1 MQTIETKITTVT
13 VFTDRAAVTRSA
25 NVELTTGEHTLIFD
39 NLPKKIDPDSIQVS
53 GSKDI
58 TLRDVKFEKVFYSE
72 IPNGYRKK
80 LDDSKLK
87 TEDEL
92 RRVEDRIIHAKSE
105 KNFVENIAKK
115 ITSVTDKQQND
126 VEMNPEKWMQ
136 MTDFYRNKINSLD
149 SEIHAAEIE
158 RRGVLANM
166 NKIIREIKQLGQA
179 TEKTKNQ
186 VQIKIYANSDTN
198 SNIHLTYIIHGP
210 KWLPVYDLRVKTD
223 DKKMDIIYHAIIQ
236 QNTTEDWNNVQ
247 IKLSTAQVS
256 ISGQQPELKPWYID
270 VYKQKTISQTPKNM
284 RRRSDPGIENQMFS
298 SGAELD
304 EELRTI
310 SDDVDIPL
318 ATAPSEVETKST
330 SVVFHIDG
338 KNTVKS
344 DNRQQKVTIM
354 HKEFPAHFR
363 YSTIPKLSPYA
374 YLKAEV
380 TNITEFPFL
389 AGKTNIF
396 LDNNFVANAR
406 LETVAPTE
414 KFWTFLGIDEGMKV
428 EHKFLKKYQKDEGL
442 FSKKTKL
449 MYEYLIKI
457 TNHKKNKE
465 EIVVWDQIPISGNSD
480 IEVSLVEP
488 KYKDDTDTIKMN
500 DHKFIEWFFK
510 PEAGQTIEIPFRF
523 MIEHPNSIQI
533 TGLD

>member
-1 MQTIETKITTVT
+1 MESKITTVT

-25 NVELTTGEHTLIFD
+25 NVELSAGEHTLIFD
-39 NLPKKIDPDSIQVS
+39 NLPTKIDPDSIQVS
-53 GSKDI
+53 GSKAI
-58 TLRDVKFEKVFYSE
+58 SLRDVKFEKVFYSE
-72 IPNGYRKK
+72 IPDGYRKK
-80 LDDSKLK
+80 LDENKLK

-92 RRVEDRIIHAKSE
+92 RKVEDRIIHAKSE
-105 KNFVENIAKK
+105 KNFVENITKK
-115 ITSVTDKQQND
+115 VTSVNDKQEND
-126 VEMNPEKWMQ
+126 VELNPEKWIQ
-136 MTDFYRNKINSLD
+136 MTDFYRNKLNSLD
-149 SEIHAAEIE
+149 AEIHAAEID
-158 RRGVLANM
+158 RRTILANM
-166 NKIIREIKQLGQA
+166 NKIIREIKQLGKA
-179 TEKTKNQ
+179 TEKSKNQ
-186 VQIKIYANSDTN
+186 VQIKIHSNADNT
-198 SNIHLTYIIHGP
+198 SNIHLTYIVRGP
-210 KWLPVYDLRVKTD
+210 KWLPVYDLRVETD
-223 DKKMDIIYHAIIQ
+223 SKKMNITYHAIIQ
-236 QNTTEDWNNVQ
+236 QNTTEDWNDVQ

-256 ISGQQPELKPWYID
+256 ISGEQPKLKPWYID
-270 VYKQKTISQTPKNM
+270 IYTPNARPKMAKHM
-284 RRRSDPGIENQMFS
+284 RMRTDEGIEHQKFA

-304 EELRTI
+304 EEI
-310 SDDVDIPL
+310 SIMEDVDQPL
-318 ATAPSEVETKST
+318 AAPPSEVETKST

-354 HKEFPAHFR
+354 HKGFQAHFR

-380 TNITEFPFL
+380 KNITEFPFL

-442 FSKKTKL
+442 FTKKTKL
-449 MYEYLIKI
+449 VYEYMIKI
-457 TNHKKNKE
+457 TNHKKNQE

-480 IEVSLVEP
+480 IEVSLLEP
-488 KYKDDTDTIKMN
+488 KYKEDSDALKMN
-500 DHKFIEWFFK
+500 EHSFIEWFFK
-510 PEAGQTIEIPFRF
+510 PEAGKTIEIPFKF
-523 MIEHPNSIQI
+523 LIEYPNNLQI